1 MEVNTEAQEDEEFDE
16 ADYIA
21 KFDDNNPPV
30 DIPAEVESDVDND
43 YDLPSDEEPEVPE
56 QEV

>member
-1 MEVNTEAQEDEEFDE
+1 MEGEAQEDEEFDE

>member
-1 MEVNTEAQEDEEFDE
+1 MEGENQEEEAFDE

-21 KFDDNNPPV
+21 RYDEQNPPV
-30 DIPAEVESDVDND
+30 DIPPEVESDVDND

-56 QEV
+56 QDP